1 MLDVLKYFVV
11 VNGQVKLVQSKQEY
25 EKNTIGLEL
34 VDRKIEFIMKTF
46 LTHQSIQRLL
56 FEIVQYSSSNWWSL
70 MKKSNKEEMKKV
82 FYKYLLHLIKKSGSY
97 YHKGGDVLSKGSD
110 VLSKLNETIQQFIPQ
125 PQLGPSELLTAVTS
139 AASAASV
146 ATISTST

>member
-11 VNGQVKLVQSKQEY
+11 VDGRVKMVQSKQEY

-34 VDRKIEFIMKTF
+34 VDHKIEFIMKTF

-56 FEIVQYSSSNWWSL
+56 FEIVQHSSANWWSL
-70 MKKSNKEEMKKV
+70 MKKNNKEEMKKV

-97 YHKGGDVLSKGSD
+97 YHKGGRNDSNDISPGNILNI
-110 VLSKLNETIQQFIPQ
+110 LNESINKFIQV
-125 PQLGPSELLTAVTS
+125 GVPSNDVTNAAIS
-139 AASAASV
+139 AS
-146 ATISTST
+146 ITSS